1 MRGLG
6 AAELNLFDLFAKI
19 SLDTSEYDSGVK
31 DVTKSGSGLA
41 STLKKGLASA
51 GKAAAVGIGAIT
63 TAAGA
68 AVGGLLALEQSTEE
82 YRIAMGRLNTA
93 FESAGYSADTA
104 QQAYRSF
111 YGILGDTDTATEASQ
126 LLASLADSAE
136 DVSVW
141 TDIAAGV
148 AGTFGDALPIESLI
162 ESANET
168 ARVGQVT
175 GTLADAL
182 NWASISEDDFNTKLE
197 ACSSESERN
206 QLIMET
212 LAGQYDEASDA
223 FYRNNEALVASRNAQ
238 AQMDEVLSNLGQTV
252 SKVKV
257 QLTADFLP
265 AIAQVGTAFNDMIN
279 GAEGADSAFSNA
291 LGNLVSQAVNKLP
304 EFLNFGAQI
313 ISSIASGLVQSAPVL
328 ASGASQALQSLWTY
342 ISENAPIFMSYGG
355 QLLTYLVNGITTA
368 LPQIANAAVSVM
380 SSFGTYLQENLPI
393 LLQSGLEAVVSLT
406 SSIRENAGLI
416 VDGALGLAQSLAQGL
431 ADSIPTIV
439 ENVPTIVT
447 NIAGTINDNAPKIF
461 AAAVQIIGTLVSGL
475 IESIPT
481 IIANI
486 PQIINAIVNT
496 ILAFNWLNLGKN
508 IITGLNNGISSMVTA
523 AKNVAQKIVN
533 AVKGGIS
540 KLPTEMLSIGK
551 NIIQGLWN
559 GIKSMGSWIKS
570 QVSNFVGGIVSSVK
584 GVLGI
589 KSPSRVFAGI
599 GENMAL
605 GLGQGWDSEY
615 DRIKRNIESG
625 MNFGTASVD
634 FASSGLGR
642 SQAGFSGALNG
653 IAASVGQNF
662 TITVQSVLDG
672 KVIGE
677 TAYQYSRNKARAYGG

>member
-1 MRGLG
+1 M
-6 AAELNLFDLFAKI
+6 FARI
-19 SLDTSEYDSGVK
+19 ALDTSEYDSGVK
-31 DVTKSGSGLA
+31 DVTKSGSSLA
-41 STLKKGLASA
+41 SKLKSGLASA
-51 GKAAAVGIGAIT
+51 GKVAAAGIGAVT
-63 TAAGA
+63 AAAGA

-82 YRIAMGRLNTA
+82 YRVAQGKLNTA
-93 FESAGYSADTA
+93 FEAAGFSADAA
-104 QQAYRSF
+104 QESYRGF
-111 YGILGDTDTATEASQ
+111 YEILGDTDTATEASQ
-126 LLASLADSAE
+126 LLAKLVENEE
-136 DVSVW
+136 DVVDW

-148 AGTFGDALPIESLI
+148 YGTFGDSLPIEGLI
-162 ESANET
+162 EASNET
-168 ARVGQVT
+168 QKVGTVT
-175 GTLADAL
+175 GVLADAL
-182 NWASISEDDFNTKLE
+182 NWAGISEDEFNEKLA
-197 ACSSESERN
+197 ACSDESERN
-206 QLIMET
+206 KLIMET
-212 LAGQYDEASDA
+212 LYDTYDDAATA
-223 FYRNNEALVASRNAQ
+223 FYKNNEALWKARDAQ
-238 AQMDEVLSNLGQTV
+238 VQMDEVLSNLGQTV
-252 SKVKV
+252 ASVKN
-257 QLTADFLP
+257 QLMAEFIP
-265 AIAQVGTAFNDMIN
+265 SIAQVGTAFNDMIN

-368 LPQIANAAVSVM
+368 LPQMANAAVSVM
-380 SSFGTYLQENLPI
+380 SSLGTYLQENLPT

-416 VDGALGLAQSLAQGL
+416 VDGAIGLAQSLAQGL

-508 IITGLNNGISSMVTA
+508 IITGLNNGISSMVSA
-523 AKNVAQKIVN
+523 AKNVAQQIVN

-540 KLPTEMLSIGK
+540 KLPAEMLSIGK
-551 NIIQGLWN
+551 NIVQGLWN
-559 GIKSMGSWIKS
+559 GIKGMGSWIKS

-605 GLGQGWDSEY
+605 GLGQGWDNEY
-615 DRIKRNIESG
+615 DRIRRDIEGG

-642 SQAGFSGALNG
+642 SQLGLSGALNG
-653 IAASVGQNF
+653 IAATVGQNF